1 MKLVRW
7 NPFGDLLSL
16 HDHLSS
22 ESNMA
27 WSPFVDVFE
36 RDDDLVIRAE
46 VPGVD
51 RKDIEVRV
59 ENGTLVIHGER
70 KRDTELSEA
79 NAYRQER
86 YYGSFTRRFSL
97 PKGLDHS
104 RVQATYKDGVLELT
118 LPKAEEAKPK
128 RIEIRAA

>member
-22 ESNMA
+22 DSDRA

-36 RDDDLVIRAE
+36 RGDDLVIRAE

-59 ENGTLVIHGER
+59 ENDTLVIRGER
-70 KRDTELSEA
+70 KRDPELSEA
-79 NAYRQER
+79 NTYRQER
-86 YYGSFTRRFSL
+86 YYGAFTRRFSL
-97 PKGLDHS
+97 PKGLDP
-104 RVQATYKDGVLELT
+104 DGGSYVM
-118 LPKAEEAKPK
+118 
-128 RIEIRAA
+128 